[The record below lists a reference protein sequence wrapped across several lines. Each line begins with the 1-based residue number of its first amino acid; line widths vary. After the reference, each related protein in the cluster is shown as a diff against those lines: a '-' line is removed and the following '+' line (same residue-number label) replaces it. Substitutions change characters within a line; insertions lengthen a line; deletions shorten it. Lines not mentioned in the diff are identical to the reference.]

1 MTPASKSPSKLEFT
15 AMMGVLFATI
25 AFSMDAML
33 PALPQIAAEL
43 SPDDINRAQLILT
56 SFIFG
61 MGIGIFIAGPISD
74 ALGRKPVIYLGAGFY
89 ALGAI
94 LAHYAPSLELVL
106 AARVLQGIGAAGP
119 RVVTLAM
126 VRDLYQGRAMAQIVS
141 YAMLVFTIFPAIAP
155 LIGAAIIA
163 GFGWRAIFVAFLV
176 FIVLSVSWLGLRQPE
191 TLPPERRQKPNLAA
205 LKSAISTALGMR
217 QMQLSILVQTCVF
230 GALFGVISSIQ
241 QVFDLSFGRGAE
253 FPFWFCA
260 IALMAAPSGPINGK
274 MVMRFGMRAMVR
286 GTLFVV
292 LFNSSI
298 ALLAFGLIF
307 EARQGFALY
316 IAWTLTIFAAA
327 AFTLGNLNALALEP
341 LGHIAG
347 TASSVMGAIATIGG
361 AVLGAIVGQ
370 FFDGTPLP
378 LISFAL
384 IFAAI
389 AVGLMQMMPKSEQAG

>member
-1 MTPASKSPSKLEFT
+1 MSAQHHAPGKLEFT

-43 SPDDINRAQLILT
+43 SPNDVNRAQLILT
-56 SFIFG
+56 SFILG
-61 MGIGIFIAGPISD
+61 MGIGIFFTGPLSD
-74 ALGRKPVIYLGAGFY
+74 ALGRKPVIYIGAVLY
-89 ALGAI
+89 ATGAI
-94 LAHYAPSLELVL
+94 LAYYAPSLELVL

-126 VRDLYQGRAMAQIVS
+126 VRDLYEGRAMAQIIS

-155 LIGAAIIA
+155 LMGAAIIS
-163 GFGWRAIFVAFLV
+163 GFGWRAIFMAFLV
-176 FIVLSVSWLGLRQPE
+176 FIVLSVAWLGWRQPE
-191 TLPPERRQKPNLAA
+191 TLPKARRQNFSLTAV
-205 LKSAISTALGMR
+205 KSAISETLSLR
-217 QMQLSILVQTCVF
+217 QMQISILVQTCIF
-230 GALFGVISSIQ
+230 GALFGTISSIQ
-241 QVFDLSFGRGAE
+241 QVFDLTFERGDQ

-260 IALMAAPSGPINGK
+260 IALMAAPSGPINGR
-274 MVMRFGMRAMVR
+274 MVMRHGMRAMIR
-286 GTLFVV
+286 GTLLVV
-292 LFNSSI
+292 LFNS
-298 ALLAFGLIF
+298 ALALCAFGLF
-307 EARQGFALY
+307 LDTGQGFALY
-316 IAWTLTIFAAA
+316 IAFTLTIFAAA

-389 AVGLMQMMPKSEQAG
+389 AVGLMQMMPKTEKAN